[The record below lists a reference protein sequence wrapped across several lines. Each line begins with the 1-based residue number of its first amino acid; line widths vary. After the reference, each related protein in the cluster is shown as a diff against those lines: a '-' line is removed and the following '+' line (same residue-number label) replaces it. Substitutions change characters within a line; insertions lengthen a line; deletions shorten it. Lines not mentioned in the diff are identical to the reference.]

1 MDELQDYEIELL
13 MSNIHYSYKNEWEM
27 TRMIMYSEMLPY
39 MKKGSDKKPKDILS
53 LPTDDDYEEHDNVS
67 EHIGNKLTKQKYNV
81 KHIICQAQ

>member
-53 LPTDDDYEEHDNVS
+53 LPTDDDYEEHDYDISNDQIERLKNVS
-67 EHIGNKLTKQKYNV
+67 EHIGNKLIK
-81 KHIICQAQ
+81 